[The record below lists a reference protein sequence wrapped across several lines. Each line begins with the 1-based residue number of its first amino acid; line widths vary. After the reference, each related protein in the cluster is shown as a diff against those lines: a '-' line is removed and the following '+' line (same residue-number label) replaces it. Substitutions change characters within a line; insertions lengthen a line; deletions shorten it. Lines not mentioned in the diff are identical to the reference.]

1 MLNFID
7 QAYFRKLT
15 ALMRRISVSQET
27 KYFLAIN
34 KVDYYD
40 TSVFFLRVP
49 TCNMTVVIMPNT
61 SVPQQAQHSQQP
73 LSSSSSSYAIALLS
87 ITCWKKNQ
95 FTSDEKMK
103 RIIN

>member
-7 QAYFRKLT
+7 QANFRKLT
-15 ALMRRISVSQET
+15 TLLRRISISQDT
-27 KYFLAIN
+27 KYFLAKPKVFN

-40 TSVFFLRVP
+40 TTVFFLRVP

-61 SVPQQAQHSQQP
+61 SVPQQAQHAQQP

-87 ITCWKKNQ
+87 ITC
-95 FTSDEKMK
+95 
-103 RIIN
+103 